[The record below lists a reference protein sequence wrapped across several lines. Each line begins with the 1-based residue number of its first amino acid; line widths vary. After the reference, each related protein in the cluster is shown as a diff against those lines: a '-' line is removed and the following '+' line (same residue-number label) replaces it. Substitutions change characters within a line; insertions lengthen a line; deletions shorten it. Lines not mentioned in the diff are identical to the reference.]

1 MKLCVKR
8 IPTINQ
14 LKTNNSK
21 EFQIINKADMV
32 FLKCKQN
39 QIVEIMNNLNTT
51 EIKKAFIELSNE
63 QKLIERRLDN
73 QINKPV

>member
-1 MKLCVKR
+1 
-8 IPTINQ
+8 
-14 LKTNNSK
+14 
-21 EFQIINKADMV
+21 MV